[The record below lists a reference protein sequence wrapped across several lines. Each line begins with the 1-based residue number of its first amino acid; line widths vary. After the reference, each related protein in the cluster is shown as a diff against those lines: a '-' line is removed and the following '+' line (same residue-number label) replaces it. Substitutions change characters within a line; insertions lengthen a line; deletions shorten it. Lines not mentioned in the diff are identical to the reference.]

1 MAGIVAIPVPTNKI
15 RVSYFVLYA
24 EGNKGLVNP
33 TEIDEKYWRM
43 AGVVTLLPTNFKL
56 EDEVDDCVR
65 GPDDPYKAIELG
77 YLFLPEVWGKGF
89 ATESVRAVLGA
100 YRHIAA
106 TNLLCPR
113 EIQANAHAQNVASR
127 RVLEKSG
134 FKEVSRFESE
144 ACLPLVDGAKKYTVV
159 HFRAGD

>member
-1 MAGIVAIPVPTNKI
+1 MAGIVPIPVRTNKT
-15 RVSYFVLYA
+15 RVSYCVLYA
-24 EGNKGLVNP
+24 RGNEGLVNP
-33 TEIDEKYWRM
+33 TEIAEKHWKM

-65 GPDDPYKAIELG
+65 GPNDPYKAVELG

-89 ATESVRAVLGA
+89 ATESVRAVLDA
-100 YRHIAA
+100 YRHNV
-106 TNLLCPR
+106 TTDSLYPT

-134 FKEVSRFESE
+134 FKEVGRFDGE

-159 HFRAGD
+159 HFRA